1 MTQPQSGF
9 AIGNVVLRLVKD
21 IPVYRHIEPIIGEI
35 ERRAILASTK
45 TVLTTGVTSDT
56 VSGYLPLPIT
66 HTRPDCRNY
75 WESRI
80 SALSFALARKD
91 TTPWPT
97 WKLPRPARSRSPVH
111 HAAGHSVRNVGMVG
125 CRPPCRLSGGPRT
138 ASCASAAQVWP
149 CVPACI
155 DPKCLHSAYMEPES
169 PE

>member
-80 SALSFALARKD
+80 SALSLGKIRRAPYVF
-91 TTPWPT
+91 PT
-97 WKLPRPARSRSPVH
+97 LLVRSSLT
-111 HAAGHSVRNVGMVG
+111 
-125 CRPPCRLSGGPRT
+125 LSGGGP
-138 ASCASAAQVWP
+138 SSAEYREHVCSYVFAEQNEKTFLVSE
-149 CVPACI
+149 VI
-155 DPKCLHSAYMEPES
+155 
-169 PE
+169 